1 MELSE
6 NVIQVLK
13 NFASINSSIVIEP
26 GNKLAT
32 ISEAR
37 NVLGSAVIDQEFPR
51 GFGLYDLNEFLNV
64 VGLIDEPR
72 LRFED
77 THVLVGDSTGRSTI
91 KYFYTD
97 TEMLTKPPSTFNM
110 PEPEVVVDLSNDVL
124 NKVKRAASVLGHA
137 EMVISS
143 NDGCVTLSIQDIEN
157 STSNTFSIDVP
168 AKYDTN
174 ATFSFVLNISNLKV
188 LPGDYE
194 VKISS
199 KLISQFTSKDGA
211 AEYHIALEKTSSYGE
226 SS

>member
-13 NFASINSSIVIEP
+13 NFATINSSIVIEP
-26 GNKLAT
+26 GNNLST

-64 VGLIDEPR
+64 VGLVDSPR

-97 TEMLTKPPSTFNM
+97 TEMLTKPPATFNM
-110 PEPEVVVDLSNDVL
+110 PKPEIVIDLSNDVL
-124 NKVKRAASVLGHA
+124 NKVKRAASVLGHG

-143 NDGCVTLSIQDIEN
+143 GNGCITLTIQDSEN
-157 STSNTFSIDVP
+157 ATSNTFSIDVP
-168 AKYDTN
+168 AKFDYERMFN
-174 ATFSFVLNISNLKV
+174 FVLNIQNLKV

-199 KLISQFTSKDGA
+199 KLISQFTSKDGT
-211 AEYHIALEKTSSYGE
+211 AEYHIALEKTSTYGE
-226 SS
+226 

>member
-13 NFASINSSIVIEP
+13 NFATINSSIVIEP
-26 GNKLAT
+26 GNNLST

-64 VGLIDEPR
+64 VGLVDSPR

-97 TEMLTKPPSTFNM
+97 TEMLTKPPATFNM
-110 PEPEVVVDLSNDVL
+110 PEPEIVIDLSNDVL
-124 NKVKRAASVLGHA
+124 NKVKRAASVLGHG
-137 EMVISS
+137 EMVITSG
-143 NDGCVTLSIQDIEN
+143 NGCITLTVQDSEN
-157 STSNTFSIDVP
+157 ATSNTFSIDVP
-168 AKYDTN
+168 AKFDYERMFN
-174 ATFSFVLNISNLKV
+174 FVLNIQNLKV

-199 KLISQFTSKDGA
+199 KLISQFTSKDGTV
-211 AEYHIALEKTSSYGE
+211 EYHIALEKTSTYGE
-226 SS
+226 